1 MTDRR
6 ILFRTTHG
14 LGDLGMDSRIQ
25 HAAGTTPG
33 CVGLLGAGRQA
44 REVASY
50 LPPGTEVF
58 WAVSPDYL
66 DAGAREQ
73 VDITAPSPADRNAWV
88 VGAVGAPA
96 LRRDLVA
103 AWPGDRF
110 MTVISPAAYVDPSCR
125 IGVGTVIAPGT
136 VLSVD
141 VVVGEHCQVNVG
153 ATLSHDV
160 HLASFV
166 TIGPGAHLAGRVRLG
181 DGVFVG
187 VGASIA
193 NDVTIESGVV
203 VGAGATV
210 VADVMT
216 PNAVVVGV
224 PASVVKVR
232 DGWLDAL

>member
-1 MTDRR
+1 
-6 ILFRTTHG
+6 
-14 LGDLGMDSRIQ
+14 MDGTID
-25 HAAGTTPG
+25 HAAGTTRAR
-33 CVGLLGAGRQA
+33 VGLLGAGGQA
-44 REVASY
+44 REAASY

-58 WAVSPDYL
+58 WVVSPECL
-66 DAGAREQ
+66 DPAGRDQ

-88 VGAVGAPA
+88 LGAVGAPA

-110 MTVISPAAYVDPSCR
+110 VTVVSHAAYVDPSCT
-125 IGVGTVIAPGT
+125 IGAGTVIAPGA
-136 VLSVD
+136 VLTVD
-141 VVVGEHCQVNVG
+141 VVVGEHCQVNIG

-160 HLASFV
+160 HLGSFV

-187 VGASIA
+187 IGASIS
-193 NDVTIESGVV
+193 NDVTIASGVV

-216 PNAVVVGV
+216 PNAVVAGV
-224 PASVVKVR
+224 PASVVKIR
-232 DGWLDAL
+232 DSWLDAL